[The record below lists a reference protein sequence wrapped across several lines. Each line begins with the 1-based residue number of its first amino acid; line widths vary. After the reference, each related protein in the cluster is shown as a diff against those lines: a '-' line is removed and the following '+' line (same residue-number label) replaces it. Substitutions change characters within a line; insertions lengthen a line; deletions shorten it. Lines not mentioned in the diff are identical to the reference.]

1 VSDPVPPAQSE
12 LPAGA
17 LVGSYEI
24 VERIGSG
31 GMGDVY
37 RARHRAIGRPAAV
50 KVLKAERASDARAL
64 ELFLKEATTLGAL
77 SHRNLVE
84 VLDFG
89 HLPTGQPFLTMAFVD
104 GKTLYEAIHDAV
116 GSSGSALTVSNA
128 LGITEQV
135 LNALGEAH
143 KKGIVHRDLK
153 PANVMLVKEHT
164 GETLVKVLDFG
175 LSRAT
180 EGSILPWASRGSTQ
194 QSSAAGTPAY
204 VSPEQVRNEELD
216 GRADLYSLGCTL
228 FEMLTGRAPFVAES
242 PLELVTMQ
250 LEAEPPPLADFVRN
264 VPEEVERLVLWFLQK
279 RREDRPENADVA
291 RLEVRR
297 LLTKLSQETTTVR
310 GPSTLP
316 TLRRLTGEQPRFV
329 PGQAT
334 AAAPEA
340 PVVSQT
346 AKELDAVPPPPT
358 RRPLIIVVGAVLV
371 LAVVGG
377 VAFALTGGD
386 APASVERGGSTAQ
399 DARGVGNGNL
409 PGADGAPSPR
419 IDATA
424 PPEAQPSS
432 TAGPSDPTAPPLLPE
447 APPAPDDPLDDDLAA
462 PTKVTPRPP
471 KPATGPACTWSDD
484 FKALARKDHLTL
496 QQVAAKRGVPRPTL
510 DALEDAFGDAMV
522 KRDCR
527 GALRVLDKLRRHAPS
542 R

>member
-1 VSDPVPPAQSE
+1 MSDLPPSDAE

-37 RARHRAIGRPAAV
+37 RARHKAIGRVAAV
-50 KVLKAERASDARAL
+50 KVLKAERAGDAKAL

-89 HLPTGQPFLTMAFVD
+89 HLPNGQPFLTMAFVD
-104 GKTLYEAIHDAV
+104 GKTLFEVVQDSV
-116 GSSGSALTVSNA
+116 ETSGSGLSAATA

-180 EGSILPWASRGSTQ
+180 EGSILPWASNGSTQ
-194 QSSAAGTPAY
+194 HSSAAGTPAY

-228 FEMLTGRAPFVAES
+228 FEMLTGRAPFIAES

-250 LEAEPPPLADFVRN
+250 LQAEPPRLADLVRN

-297 LLTKLSQETTTVR
+297 LLTKLSRETTTVR
-310 GPSTLP
+310 APSTLP
-316 TLRRLTGEQPRFV
+316 SLRALSGEHPRHV
-329 PGQAT
+329 PGGRDPAPPAST
-334 AAAPEA
+334 ASRPAAPPVDTTA
-340 PVVSQT
+340 P
-346 AKELDAVPPPPT
+346 ELDQVPPA
-358 RRPLIIVVGAVLV
+358 RRPLVLVGVVVTLLLVGGAAAVLSDAGETATPSPATDGRPV
-371 LAVVGG
+371 PVTTP
-377 VAFALTGGD
+377 VA
-386 APASVERGGSTAQ
+386 
-399 DARGVGNGNL
+399 
-409 PGADGAPSPR
+409 APSP
-419 IDATA
+419 
-424 PPEAQPSS
+424 PPVE
-432 TAGPSDPTAPPLLPE
+432 DPVP
-447 APPAPDDPLDDDLAA
+447 APPAPEVDAPKAELAEAQRPAEAPLDDELTA
-462 PTKVTPRPP
+462 PSKVTPRPAV
-471 KPATGPACTWSDD
+471 KTTLVRGCTWSDD
-484 FKALARKDHLTL
+484 FKALARKDHQAL
-496 QQVAAKRGVPRPTL
+496 QQLAAKRGVPRATL

-522 KRDCR
+522 KQDCR
-527 GALRVLDKLRRHAPS
+527 GATRVLDKLRRHAPS

>member
-1 VSDPVPPAQSE
+1 MSDAPPSFDAE
-12 LPAGA
+12 LPAGS
-17 LVGSYEI
+17 LVGSYEL

-37 RARHRAIGRPAAV
+37 RARHKAIGKPAAV
-50 KVLKAERASDARAL
+50 KVLKAERASDAKSL

-89 HLPTGQPFLTMAFVD
+89 HLPNGQPFLTMAFID
-104 GKTLYEAIHDAV
+104 GKTLYQAIQESLDAT
-116 GSSGSALTVSNA
+116 GSGLSVPTA
-128 LGITEQV
+128 LGISEQM
-135 LNALGEAH
+135 LSALGEAH

-153 PANVMLVKEHT
+153 PANVMLVREHT

-180 EGSILPWASRGSTQ
+180 EGSILPWATQGSTQ

-228 FEMLTGRAPFVAES
+228 FEMLTGRAPFVADS
-242 PLELVTMQ
+242 PLELVKLQ

-297 LLTKLSQETTTVR
+297 LLTKLSREATTVR

-316 TLRRLTGEQPRFV
+316 SLKRLTGEQPRFV
-329 PGQAT
+329 PSNEAP
-334 AAAPEA
+334 ASSAAPLAGETADELA
-340 PVVSQT
+340 PVLPRP
-346 AKELDAVPPPPT
+346 K
-358 RRPLIIVVGAVLV
+358 RRPLVVGAFAVVGFAVVIGAAVAWTRGADAGPQPVDAPPSVVSPSPVVPEQPPAV
-371 LAVVGG
+371 LAVE
-377 VAFALTGGD
+377 
-386 APASVERGGSTAQ
+386 APA
-399 DARGVGNGNL
+399 
-409 PGADGAPSPR
+409 PAP
-419 IDATA
+419 A
-424 PPEAQPSS
+424 PEKAAGEV
-432 TAGPSDPTAPPLLPE
+432 AGPEGQANPPQAEPADDDLVAPTKLTRPSARP
-447 APPAPDDPLDDDLAA
+447 PPAP
-462 PTKVTPRPP
+462 TCR
-471 KPATGPACTWSDD
+471 WSDD
-484 FKALARKDHLTL
+484 FKALARKDHQTL
-496 QQVAAKRGVPRPTL
+496 QQLAAQRGIPRATL
-510 DALEDAFGDAMV
+510 DALEDAFGNAMV

>member
-1 VSDPVPPAQSE
+1 VSDTSPSDAE

-37 RARHRAIGRPAAV
+37 RARHKAIGRAAAV
-50 KVLKAERASDARAL
+50 KVLKAERAGDAKSL

-89 HLPTGQPFLTMAFVD
+89 HLPNGQPFLTMAFVD
-104 GKTLYEAIHDAV
+104 GKTLFEVVQDSV
-116 GSSGSALTVSNA
+116 ETSGSGLSAATA

-180 EGSILPWASRGSTQ
+180 EGSILPWASKGSTQ
-194 QSSAAGTPAY
+194 HSSAAGTPAY

-228 FEMLTGRAPFVAES
+228 FEMLTGRAPFIAES

-250 LEAEPPPLADFVRN
+250 LEAEPPRLADLVRN
-264 VPEEVERLVLWFLQK
+264 LPEEVERLVLWFLQK

-297 LLTKLSQETTTVR
+297 LLTKLSRETTTVR
-310 GPSTLP
+310 APSTLP
-316 TLRRLTGEQPRFV
+316 SLRALSGEHPRYV
-329 PGQAT
+329 PGGREPVLAVST
-334 AAAPEA
+334 GSLPAPPASDSTAPALERVPSRRPLVVGGLVVALVVLAGGAAAVLLDSGE
-340 PVVSQT
+340 T
-346 AKELDAVPPPPT
+346 AVPSMPGDVRAVAEPSPPPP
-358 RRPLIIVVGAVLV
+358 AQ
-371 LAVVGG
+371 
-377 VAFALTGGD
+377 
-386 APASVERGGSTAQ
+386 APV
-399 DARGVGNGNL
+399 
-409 PGADGAPSPR
+409 
-419 IDATA
+419 
-424 PPEAQPSS
+424 
-432 TAGPSDPTAPPLLPE
+432 PT
-447 APPAPDDPLDDDLAA
+447 PPAAEAVAVKDEVTDAQRPVESPSEDELAA
-462 PTKVTPRPP
+462 PSKATPRPSVKAAP
-471 KPATGPACTWSDD
+471 VRGCTWSDD
-484 FKALARKDHLTL
+484 FKALARKDHQAL
-496 QQVAAKRGVPRPTL
+496 QQLAAKRGVPRATL

-527 GALRVLDKLRRHAPS
+527 GATRVLDKLRRHAPS